1 MARHKDFGTIR
12 VRIQLPSNDDQKA
25 IVGGVESKLNDIGG
39 DIVTSMLAI
48 ITGNNQKKPIGD
60 IFNKGISI
68 GNDGT
73 LFSNVHSI
81 NEGISQIVNILNDTK
96 GSSVLANMLTDLD
109 FICAKIV
116 NDANNSKEAT
126 ATLAIDTSNAGNLE
140 QIIEEIK
147 NLASD
152 TKSID
157 IDGFTDIES
166 FFIMLNELT
175 NKDGI
180 ITQAVNNTNNIPN
193 LSKKAN
199 KNIHSL
205 TAFLTAMNT
214 LASLDPKKLK
224 DGADN
229 IKDVVDY
236 LNQVLADIGQSDIE
250 DNIKTVKKSFEL
262 IRELYD
268 DDIKV
273 TAEAVKSHAADLSA
287 IKLGLGDTY
296 ETVIES
302 GDKMSSWDMDDFEVT
317 AGDVAGAIA
326 LMGFVM
332 LIGGM
337 IIRDHP
343 ELILESIKFGGV
355 LSVFLL
361 ELSVPIVLLGALNS
375 KFDASFES
383 LSDLTLFITVASF
396 VMLIGASVMKNK
408 TMWARSLLF
417 GVVFTLFL
425 TGILGAIWF
434 TSRNLDP
441 KLFEN
446 LNKLSVLIVTCTLV
460 MLIGAYFVK
469 SNLWKLSFQFGVIL
483 AGFMLA
489 VLLPFTLLGA
499 IFKKTIQIADGVV
512 KFIITCTLIM
522 LIGAAIV
529 ALGGGKYWHDALFFG
544 QILFAFLLAVTIPI
558 LGLALFK
565 EKAEDTINAVR
576 KYIITSIII
585 MMLGVVFMNLKGG
598 KYVLDALQFGVVFG
612 LFLFAILT
620 PIFIFAIFNK
630 KASKIL
636 LSVTVFILTCAAVLY
651 LGAMMSQSGMFNDA
665 WKFAATLA
673 GFIFAILLP
682 FKWLGKSGSLDKAW
696 PLLIS
701 LSLFVGV
708 CGYLLIQI
716 TKSEV
721 DWKQLWI
728 FGVFEG
734 FIVAV
739 IGISILLTK
748 ATKNIDLKQLKNF
761 TAITF
766 TITLVILGITYA
778 LIMMKKAGINW
789 KDIGL
794 FAVLNAI
801 IVAVTALI
809 MVISRINKENVM
821 NAVIIMFSISTLLLI
836 TIGTIWLMKKAN
848 IDEKDIVRF
857 GIINAIVVA
866 MLALVMTISRINKE
880 KDGVMNAI
888 KTMWT
893 IGILMVITVGTIWL
907 MKKVNITKEDVER
920 FGMINLIVLAMTTLV
935 MLISRI
941 NRKPGE
947 VDNAIALM
955 WSTTILIALTIGTI
969 WLMKKANITKEDVER
984 FGMIN
989 LIVGA
994 MGLLVSLI
1002 GLIARKKYTAIAG
1015 ISVILA
1021 VTLCII
1027 GVTYAIK
1034 IIKESGADKKTINL
1048 LWELCGIVAALTVFT
1063 GLIGY
1068 LASKH
1073 LLAAIAGLA
1082 VLGVITYCIV
1092 QLSEAIAKVAESG
1105 VNQKTLNMIWEMCGV
1120 VAALTAFSGLI
1131 GGLIVGTGG
1140 IGALVAGAGMAVIFG
1155 IIKLIDLLANVM
1167 VKISNAAKIANE
1179 VENPEA
1185 IGQILSSF
1193 FGAFKNLSIGS
1204 AAKILLVGKKIAKTI
1219 DLLCEPLAKVV
1230 TIIKDISSMKIA
1242 TEWDKK
1248 GRPTKYRELTP
1259 EDFTKFSQNISD
1271 ILMVIPNGIAPAAE
1285 ALKKVKQKNLKKTLE
1300 VCNELGQ
1307 VIANITDGVK
1317 SYAKLL
1323 IPDKWD
1329 PKTGKPIHYTLM
1341 KKENFEDAAIG
1352 ISTII
1357 VTMSQGIKDA
1367 SDKLKKMDQKEI
1379 NKTIKNSQKLAK
1391 LISNI
1396 AKAVISYSK
1405 LIIPDEWDPET
1416 GKAKHYHLMNESD
1429 FTEAGKSI
1437 SAILLATTQGVIIAH
1452 NEYAQ
1457 IMDEGKFKKITK
1469 SFLPISTL
1477 ISDTSKGVKDIV
1489 ELNIPIYDENG
1500 NVIGKQKLT
1509 DKDFK
1514 DLGENLSILMG
1525 ATSQGIL
1532 EADKKLRVSGL
1543 DPTSKE
1549 FKRIV
1554 ESFAPIGEFI
1564 ANVAV
1569 GIKEY
1574 ANATYTTSDGKKI
1587 TVDGPFIQEAGK
1599 NITDLLSIIT
1609 NALAQYYNEHKEDI
1623 LKDDT
1628 LKKIALQY
1636 KEVVDVING
1645 IISSI
1650 KDIASIDSEVILSA
1664 VSTIDR
1670 ILNGEKEGETY
1681 KEETSILS
1689 ILTKSFT
1696 GESDFSVLKE
1706 NVKNTKEAL
1715 TSIFGIITMIAN
1727 NDENIKKI
1735 ADNNY
1740 QVIDDLSGLITKIKN
1755 ILEEIIKKSEP
1766 FIDSNKKAVAINGL
1780 FKLFDLVNGNLSTSI
1795 NKLSKL
1801 IESINKLNIESLTYK
1816 DKTNNEIKSI
1826 IYKIL
1831 DPVINIITAINEA
1844 TLEEI
1849 NKDKIKLLKKNIS
1862 SIEQLVLRMNI
1873 SLKKIAEFDSLYKKS
1888 INGNTPF
1895 NDIIETIKEF
1905 NNAFK
1910 NIETELTDKSQ
1921 EISIKNL
1928 NKIERKVES
1937 FSEIVRNIINA
1948 TSNTLKNPAIF
1959 DQIKE
1964 GIKKINTE
1972 IDNVNDE
1979 TTDKLNKEVKSLDK
1993 FVKSVDRIDLTRV
2006 TKLTSL
2012 MEAMAN
2018 LADKMGGFDKLA
2030 ELLDGDLKEVL
2041 NGLANTVDEAKKTIE
2056 TSEKINKQRQAELKK
2071 NLEKF
2076 SELMDKN
2083 ILVGVSEMDKD
2094 GNLKVSSEKLKKS

>member
-1 MARHKDFGTIR
+1 
-12 VRIQLPSNDDQKA
+12 
-25 IVGGVESKLNDIGG
+25 
-39 DIVTSMLAI
+39 
-48 ITGNNQKKPIGD
+48 
-60 IFNKGISI
+60 
-68 GNDGT
+68 
-73 LFSNVHSI
+73 
-81 NEGISQIVNILNDTK
+81 
-96 GSSVLANMLTDLD
+96 
-109 FICAKIV
+109 
-116 NDANNSKEAT
+116 
-126 ATLAIDTSNAGNLE
+126 
-140 QIIEEIK
+140 
-147 NLASD
+147 
-152 TKSID
+152 
-157 IDGFTDIES
+157 
-166 FFIMLNELT
+166 
-175 NKDGI
+175 
-180 ITQAVNNTNNIPN
+180 
-193 LSKKAN
+193 
-199 KNIHSL
+199 
-205 TAFLTAMNT
+205 
-214 LASLDPKKLK
+214 
-224 DGADN
+224 
-229 IKDVVDY
+229 
-236 LNQVLADIGQSDIE
+236 
-250 DNIKTVKKSFEL
+250 
-262 IRELYD
+262 
-268 DDIKV
+268 
-273 TAEAVKSHAADLSA
+273 
-287 IKLGLGDTY
+287 
-296 ETVIES
+296 
-302 GDKMSSWDMDDFEVT
+302 
-317 AGDVAGAIA
+317 
-326 LMGFVM
+326 
-332 LIGGM
+332 
-337 IIRDHP
+337 
-343 ELILESIKFGGV
+343 
-355 LSVFLL
+355 
-361 ELSVPIVLLGALNS
+361 
-375 KFDASFES
+375 
-383 LSDLTLFITVASF
+383 
-396 VMLIGASVMKNK
+396 
-408 TMWARSLLF
+408 
-417 GVVFTLFL
+417 
-425 TGILGAIWF
+425 
-434 TSRNLDP
+434 
-441 KLFEN
+441 
-446 LNKLSVLIVTCTLV
+446 
-460 MLIGAYFVK
+460 
-469 SNLWKLSFQFGVIL
+469 
-483 AGFMLA
+483 
-489 VLLPFTLLGA
+489 
-499 IFKKTIQIADGVV
+499 
-512 KFIITCTLIM
+512 
-522 LIGAAIV
+522 
-529 ALGGGKYWHDALFFG
+529 
-544 QILFAFLLAVTIPI
+544 
-558 LGLALFK
+558 
-565 EKAEDTINAVR
+565 
-576 KYIITSIII
+576 
-585 MMLGVVFMNLKGG
+585 
-598 KYVLDALQFGVVFG
+598 
-612 LFLFAILT
+612 
-620 PIFIFAIFNK
+620 
-630 KASKIL
+630 
-636 LSVTVFILTCAAVLY
+636 
-651 LGAMMSQSGMFNDA
+651 
-665 WKFAATLA
+665 
-673 GFIFAILLP
+673 
-682 FKWLGKSGSLDKAW
+682 
-696 PLLIS
+696 
-701 LSLFVGV
+701 
-708 CGYLLIQI
+708 
-716 TKSEV
+716 
-721 DWKQLWI
+721 
-728 FGVFEG
+728 
-734 FIVAV
+734 
-739 IGISILLTK
+739 
-748 ATKNIDLKQLKNF
+748 
-761 TAITF
+761 
-766 TITLVILGITYA
+766 
-778 LIMMKKAGINW
+778 
-789 KDIGL
+789 
-794 FAVLNAI
+794 
-801 IVAVTALI
+801 
-809 MVISRINKENVM
+809 
-821 NAVIIMFSISTLLLI
+821 
-836 TIGTIWLMKKAN
+836 
-848 IDEKDIVRF
+848 
-857 GIINAIVVA
+857 
-866 MLALVMTISRINKE
+866 
-880 KDGVMNAI
+880 
-888 KTMWT
+888 
-893 IGILMVITVGTIWL
+893 
-907 MKKVNITKEDVER
+907 
-920 FGMINLIVLAMTTLV
+920 
-935 MLISRI
+935 
-941 NRKPGE
+941 
-947 VDNAIALM
+947 
-955 WSTTILIALTIGTI
+955 
-969 WLMKKANITKEDVER
+969 
-984 FGMIN
+984 MIN

-1002 GLIARKKYTAIAG
+1002 GFIARKKYTAIAG
-1015 ISVILA
+1015 ISIILA

-1034 IIKESGADKKTINL
+1034 LIKESGADKKTINL

-1105 VNQKTLNMIWEMCGV
+1105 VNQKTLNMIWEMCGI
-1120 VAALTAFSGLI
+1120 VAALTVFAGLI
-1131 GGLIVGTGG
+1131 GTLIVGTGG
-1140 IGALVAGAGMAVIFG
+1140 IGALAIGAGMAVIWG
-1155 IIKLIDLLANVM
+1155 IIELIDLLANVM

-1271 ILMVIPNGIAPAAE
+1271 ILMVIPNGIAPAAQ

-1307 VIANITDGVK
+1307 VIANITEGVK

-1341 KKENFEDAAIG
+1341 KEQNFKDAAIG

-1532 EADKKLRVSGL
+1532 EADKKLRASGL

-1587 TVDGPFIQEAGK
+1587 TVDGQFIQEAGK

-1636 KEVVDVING
+1636 KEAVDVING

-1650 KDIASIDSEVILSA
+1650 KDIASIDSEVIISA

-1681 KEETSILS
+1681 KEGTSVLS
-1689 ILTKSFT
+1689 ILAKSFT

-1740 QVIDDLSGLITKIKN
+1740 QVIDDLSSLITKIKN

-1816 DKTNNEIKSI
+1816 DKDNTTKSI

-1844 TLEEI
+1844 TLEEV

-1873 SLKKIAEFDSLYKKS
+1873 SLKKIAEFDNLYKKS
-1888 INGNTPF
+1888 IKGNTPF

-1948 TSNTLKNPAIF
+1948 TSNTIKNPAIF